1 MSTITFDTLELVE
14 SLKKSGLTAEQSES
28 IVKNIAKSQEGL
40 VSKAHFDH
48 RIEKLEDKLGYKIS
62 LVQWMLAIV
71 IVVTVIPALTKL
83 FTLA

>member
-1 MSTITFDTLELVE
+1 MYSLVNKE
-14 SLKKSGLTAEQSES
+14 
-28 IVKNIAKSQEGL
+28 
-40 VSKAHFDH
+40 HFDH
-48 RIEKLEDKLGYKIS
+48 RLEKLEDKLDYKIS